1 MMLPMVCNVKI
12 FEYKLL
18 MVVTLPLFVF
28 LDRIIRLFLFFATIF
43 PLSPSLTHLHR
54 YIYIFPVLTS
64 LPRPINQSQ
73 YFDIYCGTHRQ
84 RTFYDARFTC
94 SKTLHCAL
102 QKRQNEYEKL
112 KEREKSMRLIASWYS
127 K

>member
-43 PLSPSLTHLHR
+43 PLSPSLTLSLTQI
-54 YIYIFPVLTS
+54 YIYFSS
-64 LPRPINQSQ
+64 LN
-73 YFDIYCGTHRQ
+73 FFAT
-84 RTFYDARFTC
+84 A
-94 SKTLHCAL
+94 
-102 QKRQNEYEKL
+102 N
-112 KEREKSMRLIASWYS
+112 
-127 K
+127 